1 MLVCV
6 FFSSRRRHTRC
17 ALVTGVQTCA
27 LPICARARSGTAGP
41 GRSRVDSRPRGRAGG
56 HGKPCAD
63 STWRAVIRLGVAGP
77 DRGRTSCT
85 NAAAGTF
92 RRRDIPPQE
101 TEFARG
107 GRRRSC
113 RFPRGMTTMLT
124 LYDYLP
130 SQNAWKVRQLLHH
143 LGLPHRTEHVGIF
156 EGEGRRESFLRIS
169 PAGTV
174 PAIELDDGRVLAE
187 SNAILCFLA
196 DGTPYLPGDGFARA
210 KVVHWLSFA
219 QERSGSPGGARRHW
233 PLTGKR

>member
-1 MLVCV
+1 MRISDWSSDVC
-6 FFSSRRRHTRC
+6 SSD
-17 ALVTGVQTCA
+17 L
-27 LPICARARSGTAGP
+27 
-41 GRSRVDSRPRGRAGG
+41 
-56 HGKPCAD
+56 
-63 STWRAVIRLGVAGP
+63 
-77 DRGRTSCT
+77 
-85 NAAAGTF
+85 
-92 RRRDIPPQE
+92 
-101 TEFARG
+101 FARG

-187 SNAILCFLA
+187 SNAILCFPA
-196 DGTPYLPGDGFARA
+196 DGTPYLPGDAFARA
-210 KVVHWLSFA
+210 KVRSEEHTSELRELMPLSDAAF
-219 QERSGSPGGARRHW
+219 
-233 PLTGKR
+233 